1 MIAYLLARVLRRRS
15 QTRYPLLVR
24 LTYQTLRPLA
34 RYSTWGLR
42 RLAYGM
48 GKRGPRAPRVGI
60 HTVFVAKENILF
72 LKEWILYH
80 KYMGIDHF
88 FLYDNSGSYGYDKG
102 LSRPLFERNRKN
114 KYGISYD
121 DIVSLPNAE
130 IADVL
135 DHIRREIPNV
145 HIVRWQPTDAEGRV
159 RYAQVEAQNDALK
172 RFGPTVDW
180 MVFMDIDEFLVADQP
195 VPEIARNLDAGGYD
209 GGMIHP
215 REMTSRFDKLDRY
228 VTETTLTFRN
238 PPPAA
243 PKYICKPSR
252 TWYVMVHRFISLGR
266 RYDFSEREL
275 FYLHYKLPS
284 SHPDVRGHFEE
295 LDNGIAPEWLDT
307 IRASGGPYCDPEWKL
322 SAANPEWKRIMER
335 NEWRPPTNA

>member
-1 MIAYLLARVLRRRS
+1 MWVLRRLGYR
-15 QTRYPLLVR
+15 
-24 LTYQTLRPLA
+24 
-34 RYSTWGLR
+34 
-42 RLAYGM
+42 M
-48 GKRGPRAPRVGI
+48 GNQGPATPRVGI

-72 LKEWILYH
+72 LKEWVLYH
-80 KYMGIDHF
+80 KHMGVDHF
-88 FLYDNSGSYGYDKG
+88 FLYDNSGGDGYVKG
-102 LSRPLFERNRKN
+102 VSTPLFARDRKS
-114 KYGISYD
+114 KYGIPYD
-121 DIVSLPNAE
+121 DIVALSEAE

-238 PPPAA
+238 PPWAA
-243 PKYICKPSR
+243 PKYLCKVSR

-266 RYDFSEREL
+266 RYEFSEREL
-275 FYLHYKLPS
+275 FFLHYKLPS
-284 SHPDVRGHFEE
+284 SHPDVRDNFEE
-295 LDNGIAPEWLDT
+295 RDNGISPEWLAEL
-307 IRASGGPYCDPEWKL
+307 RASGGPYCDPEWKL